1 VNKQAKIDL
10 IIPGLFDLPS
20 DELGTSFLQLEL
32 PALNHILRF
41 GSSHATEAYDLESML
56 IQSMCWSGL
65 QTLPFAQAYA
75 KPESQDNNNIL
86 LCKAVHLK
94 TDMHNMIVVPIEDN
108 PNNRNDITIVIN
120 DLKELFKVDFHMQEL
135 QEGLWL
141 MHLQQCTPARH
152 YPHYLSVYG
161 RKADPYVEQSRQAL
175 PWYKLINEM
184 QMFMHQHSI
193 NQSRLESGLL
203 PINSLWFWGA
213 GDLPQSGNK
222 NMRWFC
228 DDELLKQFAS
238 VMGIYCADLDEVK
251 NHDFEGDSVVIDLSI
266 LEALKLPGEVSL
278 QSLLSDLES
287 RLFEPLVAG
296 IKSKRIALKLK
307 TGSANDL
314 ILSRY
319 SSIRRW
325 KKTKSLLDFFRY

>member
-1 VNKQAKIDL
+1 MRAKLDL
-10 IIPGLFDLPS
+10 IIPGLFDLPG
-20 DELGTSFLQLEL
+20 DELETSFLQLEL

-41 GSSHATEAYDLESML
+41 GRPRATEAYDLESML
-56 IQSMCWSGL
+56 IQSMAWSGFR
-65 QTLPFAQAYA
+65 TLPFAQAHA
-75 KPESQDNNNIL
+75 GPESPDSNKLL

-108 PNNRNDITIVIN
+108 QENRNDIIIIIN
-120 DLKELFKVDFHMQEL
+120 DLEELFKVDFDIQEV
-135 QEGLWL
+135 QEGIWL
-141 MHLQQCTPARH
+141 MHVQQCTPARH
-152 YPHYLSVYG
+152 YPHYLSVVG
-161 RKADPYVEQSRQAL
+161 RKADPFVEQSRQAL

-184 QMFMHQHSI
+184 QMFMHQHAI
-193 NQSRLESGLL
+193 NQNRLESGLL

-213 GDLPQSGNK
+213 GELPKSGCK

-238 VMGIYCADLDEVK
+238 VMGIYWARLDEVK
-251 NHDFEGDSVVIDLSI
+251 NYDFEYGSLVIDLSI

-278 QSLLSDLES
+278 QALLSDLES

-296 IKSKRIALKLK
+296 VRSNRMRLRLK

-314 ILSRY
+314 ILNRY

-325 KKTKSLLDFFRY
+325 KKAKSLLDYIND